1 MEEDFSW
8 EDDLMTKSYKRQE
21 SHLAKYNFCF
31 KKCDY
36 LEGFLKIDNLCFEL
50 SHSIESSLR
59 SRSTL

>member
-31 KKCDY
+31 KKFDY
-36 LEGFLKIDNLCFEL
+36 LLIRASFDDKPESIINYTTTGQNLV
-50 SHSIESSLR
+50 
-59 SRSTL
+59 

>member
-31 KKCDY
+31 KNQY
-36 LEGFLKIDNLCFEL
+36 QIISIL
-50 SHSIESSLR
+50 SIASENVHNNIRNYKVIEQNMN
-59 SRSTL
+59 

>member
-36 LEGFLKIDNLCFEL
+36 LLLRASFDGKLEQDFIIFNVKL
-50 SHSIESSLR
+50 SHSS
-59 SRSTL
+59 